1 MTDAGVIGA
10 GLAGLVAARALADA
24 GKDVIVLEARDRV
37 GGRTHSVL
45 EDGRRLIEYGGQW
58 VGPTQDR
65 VLAQID
71 EFGLETFTQYVD
83 GDNVQ
88 FTGDR
93 LLRYQG
99 AIPTGDPIAAA
110 DLIEAMVEIT
120 TQAMAVDPERP
131 WTHPLAELLDS
142 MTLESWIAAQ
152 PYCDSAK
159 EWLRL
164 LSRAVFPAEPGEISV
179 LHALFYL
186 RSGGGPERMIGTI
199 NGAQERRITGGAQQL
214 SVRLAGLLG
223 DRVRLG
229 CPVSRID
236 WSDDGVT
243 VTHDAGQA
251 GAGRAV
257 TAERAIVA
265 IPPVLAGR
273 IRYSP
278 ALPGLR
284 DQLTQRSFM
293 GAVIK
298 VAVWYDRPF
307 WRDDGLSGHATAD
320 TGLLRITFDQTDPG
334 SNEGALVGFI
344 DSKLAVAASRLSA
357 EETAGNGDRR
367 SGADL
372 RRPGEPAGRLLR
384 AVLAGR
390 GMVAGLLHR
399 PDVARHVVRV
409 RSGAARAG
417 RADSLG
423 GNGDGRDLERLHG
436 RRDPVRR
443 GRGGGRARL
452 TGLANTG
459 SAVRGRSP
467 RTALTQARV
476 GQ

>member
-357 EETAGNGDRR
+357 EERRATVIADLVRIFGDQASRPAGYYERSWLEEEWSRGCYTGLMSPGTWFAFGPALREPVGPIHWAGTETAVIWNGYMDGAIR
-367 SGADL
+367 SGEDA
-372 RRPGEPAGRLLR
+372 AA
-384 AVLAGR
+384 AVLG
-390 GMVAGLLHR
+390 
-399 PDVARHVVRV
+399 
-409 RSGAARAG
+409 
-417 RADSLG
+417 SLG
-423 GNGDGRDLERLHG
+423 WQT
-436 RRDPVRR
+436 P
-443 GRGGGRARL
+443 
-452 TGLANTG
+452 
-459 SAVRGRSP
+459 AVRCADEVRGP
-467 RTALTQARV
+467 H
-476 GQ
+476 